1 MSDLYPTDGS
11 SFYTPP
17 EDELNKQAIE
27 EERKAT
33 LQAAPFLDDMMQWF
47 DDRMAECDSI
57 ALAVETSKERNI
69 SLEAAMHAL
78 DIVRLTLEGKKM
90 ELSNLKLNLKTD

>member
-33 LQAAPFLDDMMQWF
+33 LQAAPFLD
-47 DDRMAECDSI
+47 
-57 ALAVETSKERNI
+57 NI
-69 SLEAAMHAL
+69 S
-78 DIVRLTLEGKKM
+78 
-90 ELSNLKLNLKTD
+90 